1 LRESLKTPSQFKPVG
16 THNTILH
23 HCRPNQTGNGS
34 GKVENKV
41 VDLWC

>member
-23 HCRPNQTGNGS
+23 EICLDG
-34 GKVENKV
+34 V
-41 VDLWC
+41 